1 MEDPPVACGGYEG
14 IIPKGEYSAGAVL
27 ILDQGEW
34 KPKGDPG
41 TGRDPWKDYF
51 RVENNLRFSG

>member
-1 MEDPPVACGGYEG
+1 MACGGYEG